1 MSIFRPL
8 NSGESNLFTIRC
20 VIGKGSKN
28 GVFNGLTGGHIIA
41 GAFNV
46 TKDEDYLSTP
56 ASRNLPEN
64 FKIEY
69 IGTNNFKI
77 TYGKDYTSYPSISIS
92 SHAGTTNFINHT
104 IDHIDKTSSNIYFY
118 DSGGNDAAPSS
129 DGSSGLLGF
138 DVNIVGPVKLGLT
151 TGNSNKG
158 WAVEAGNDP
167 NTVYTYMNMG
177 VQTGDPTGAFEVNG
191 KSTLSGNVDISGN
204 LNLTGYLSS
213 GIKDVISD
221 LTLDLSD
228 GGKTILLGNGST
240 ITLTLP
246 SNPDNKQIKYTII
259 VNTNLGLNNTYTIET
274 TDKLVGLIMETN
286 SDSIKTYRST
296 DATKIILDQSNTQG
310 FKGDKFEIQWM
321 NSEWHVVGF
330 IHNSNNANFANPFVQ

>member
-28 GVFNGLTGGHIIA
+28 GVFDSLTSGHTIA
-41 GAFNV
+41 GAFNETTDV
-46 TKDEDYLSTP
+46 DYLSTP

-69 IGTNNFKI
+69 VETNNFKI
-77 TYGKDYTSYPSISIS
+77 TYGKDYTSYPSVNIAP
-92 SHAGTTNFINHT
+92 HASNFINYT
-104 IDHIDKTSSNIYFY
+104 INHIDKTSSNIYFY
-118 DSGGNDAAPSS
+118 DETGTSVSPSS
-129 DGSSGLLGF
+129 GGLLGF
-138 DVNIVGPVKLGLT
+138 DVNIVGPVKLGVT

-158 WAVEAGNDP
+158 WSVEAGNDP

-191 KSTLSGNVDISGN
+191 KSTLSGDVDISGD

-213 GIKDVISD
+213 GIKSVTSD
-221 LTLDLSD
+221 TTLGLSD
-228 GGKTILLGNGST
+228 GGKTILLGDGNT

-246 SNPDNKQIKYTII
+246 SNPDNKQIKYTVI
-259 VNTNLGLNNTYTIET
+259 VKTDLGAGNTYTIAT
-274 TDKLVGLIMETN
+274 GDKLVGLIMETN
-286 SDSIKTYRST
+286 SDKIRTYRST
-296 DATKIILDQSNTQG
+296 NANNTTQIILDEGNTQG
-310 FKGDKFEIQWM
+310 FGGDKFEIEWM
-321 NSEWHVVGF
+321 NNGWHVLGT
-330 IHNSNNANFANPFVQ
+330 IHNSTTNFGANNPFV